1 MVKWGRVLVRKRGVG
16 RIARM
21 GYINGVSRDQGAMFP
36 ATLEEYVEENSE
48 VRVIDAFVGHLGFE
62 ELGFVRGRAAETGRP
77 GYDPRIL
84 LAIYIWGHLN
94 RIRSSRRLE
103 RECGRN
109 VELMWLSSL
118 LKPDFKTLCRFRQD
132 NGKAI
137 GKVLVQFRLWCQKA
151 DLFGSEIVAI
161 DGSKFK
167 AVNST
172 QRNMTQNKLTK
183 LIESEKRLV
192 AGYMADLEE
201 ADNQEDAAEEGREK
215 LSADELKEKIAG
227 IGEYLKEHEATL
239 CGMKESGERQISL
252 TDPDARLMKTSKGM
266 DVCYNIQTAVDAKHK
281 LIATVEVT
289 NEVNDQQLLSEMAL
303 AAKSDLGVEELTV
316 VADAGYYGHEVIKAC
331 EDENVTVYVP
341 IRESKDA
348 KHRGVFPREQ
358 FEYDPERDLYVC
370 PALQHLTP
378 IGHGVR
384 KARYTKTVR
393 IYATSRCRGCH
404 LRLKCTRSKTG
415 RKIKRWI
422 HGDVLDRLAARL
434 REKPEMQRMRRSI
447 VEHPFGTIKSAMGHD
462 RLLLKGIKN
471 VTTEINLTVLSYNIK
486 RVISILGEQ
495 MMIDKLKMQPA

>member
-1 MVKWGRVLVRKRGVG
+1 
-16 RIARM
+16 
-21 GYINGVSRDQGAMFP
+21 
-36 ATLEEYVEENSE
+36 
-48 VRVIDAFVGHLGFE
+48 VIEAFISHLRFE
-62 ELGFVRGRAAETGRP
+62 ELGFVRGQAAETGRP
-77 GYDPRIL
+77 GYDPRIML
-84 LAIYIWGHLN
+84 GIYIWGHLN

-137 GKVLVQFRLWCQKA
+137 GKVLVQFRVWCQKA

-172 QRNMTQNKLTK
+172 RRNMTQNKLTK
-183 LIESEKRLV
+183 LIESEKRAV
-192 AGYMADLEE
+192 AEYMADLEE
-201 ADNQEDAAEEGREK
+201 SDKLEEAAEETREK
-215 LSADELKEKIAG
+215 LSAEELKKKIAT

-239 CGMKESGERQISL
+239 EGMKESGERQISL

-303 AAKSDLGVEELTV
+303 MAKSDLGVEELTV
-316 VADAGYYGHEVIKAC
+316 VADAGYYAHEVIKAC

-348 KHRGVFPREQ
+348 EQRGVYPMTKFD
-358 FEYDPERDLYVC
+358 YDRERDLYVC
-370 PALQHLTP
+370 PAGENLTP
-378 IGHGVR
+378 IGHNVR
-384 KARYTKTVR
+384 KARYAKTVR
-393 IYATSRCRGCH
+393 IYATSRCRDCR
-404 LRLKCTRSKTG
+404 LRLECTRSKYG

-422 HGDVLDRLAARL
+422 HDDVIDRLKKRL
-434 REKPEMQRMRRSI
+434 VDKPEIQRMRKSI

-462 RLLLKGIKN
+462 RLLLMGIKN
-471 VTTEINLTVLSYNIK
+471 VATEIKLTVLSYNIK
-486 RVISILGEQ
+486 RAVSILGAQ
-495 MMIDKLKMQPA
+495 TMIDKLKTQTA